1 MTKIGLAAA
10 VAMVLSMSVAQAQE
24 GAAPQRPAPVPL
36 DKAKL
41 GYALGYKLGND
52 INQSKTEV
60 DMAQVIRGVQDAS
73 AKKDPAFSRED
84 LAKQLY
90 SLDEK
95 LRTEARAEFDK
106 VATENKAASDKY
118 LAENR
123 AKKGVVTL
131 PSGIQYRVIDEGN
144 GNRPTKTST
153 VKVHYRGSLPNGT
166 EFDSSFARGEPVEFQ
181 VDQVLKGWQEVL
193 PLMRVG
199 DMWQIV
205 LPPDQAFGEQG
216 PRGIGPNQAL
226 VYDIKLMEIK

>member
-10 VAMVLSMSVAQAQE
+10 VAMVLSVSVAQAQE
-24 GAAPQRPAPVPL
+24 GAAPQRPTPVPL

-41 GYALGYKLGND
+41 GYALDYKLGND

-60 DMAQVIRGVQDAS
+60 DIAQVLKGVQDAS

-84 LAKQLY
+84 LAKQLF

-106 VATENKAASDKY
+106 VATENKAASDKF
-118 LAENR
+118 LADNK